1 MRPIEKRSPPPR
13 ELVEAKAAGATR
25 WTELQGDA
33 KAALRRA
40 LVEDQLDLCCYCMR
54 RIRSEAL
61 DTIAAPTGAKIEHL
75 VARATD
81 PGRELDWHNLLAAC
95 GGFEGSPRELQ
106 TCDTHK
112 GNQPLTHLN
121 PLGPLHGLKYYSDGR
136 IDGPGDAVRTE
147 LEAVLNLNAELLRRN
162 RVAAYDALVASL
174 RLRLG
179 SGKWT
184 LPQLQRARE
193 QLRERRPAPEFL
205 GVLEFWLERLAH
217 CRAP

>member
-1 MRPIEKRSPPPR
+1 MLFRS
-13 ELVEAKAAGATR
+13 
-25 WTELQGDA
+25 
-33 KAALRRA
+33 
-40 LVEDQLDLCCYCMR
+40 
-54 RIRSEAL
+54 
-61 DTIAAPTGAKIEHL
+61 
-75 VARATD
+75 
-81 PGRELDWHNLLAAC
+81 
-95 GGFEGSPRELQ
+95 
-106 TCDTHK
+106 
-112 GNQPLTHLN
+112 
-121 PLGPLHGLKYYSDGR
+121 
-136 IDGPGDAVRTE
+136 GDAVRTE